1 YRVHSAGRAQPRRVQ
16 GPGPRRGR
24 GRIARRCS
32 GRRRGRCVLRGHGD
46 GPLRPGRAGHVR
58 AVDSDRG
65 HRRGGRNRR
74 SSPRLAGHGRA
85 DHGPSS
91 ALRQTLRRSAF
102 RAHRGRRDL
111 CRRGQVWGLPRTGA
125 GLRLM
130 EVGGIQALRRW
141 RARQSG
147 RVGLVPTMGAL
158 HSGHQALM
166 TRARAES
173 DLVVTSIFVNPL
185 QFGADEDFVQ
195 YPRPIAS
202 DLAKCEEAGVDFVF
216 APALGEMYPS
226 APEVR
231 VVAGRMGAVFEGEAR
246 PGHFDGVLTVVAKLF
261 NLIEPDVTV
270 FGLKDIQQFCLVKRM
285 IADLDFD
292 IEIIGLPVVRD
303 ADGLA
308 MSSRNEYLSPSDRE
322 RALTIPRALDA
333 AAEVAA
339 GRAPEGADPG
349 ASALR
354 GAASGRAAS
363 GETVTRRAASGETAI
378 GSVADGVLPE
388 SIESAARAVL
398 EPAAERGELDII
410 YLSLVDA
417 STLRPCPADFR
428 GSALLLVSATV
439 GGTHLIDNLPLEF

>member
-1 YRVHSAGRAQPRRVQ
+1 
-16 GPGPRRGR
+16 
-24 GRIARRCS
+24 
-32 GRRRGRCVLRGHGD
+32 
-46 GPLRPGRAGHVR
+46 
-58 AVDSDRG
+58 
-65 HRRGGRNRR
+65 
-74 SSPRLAGHGRA
+74 
-85 DHGPSS
+85 
-91 ALRQTLRRSAF
+91 
-102 RAHRGRRDL
+102 
-111 CRRGQVWGLPRTGA
+111 
-125 GLRLM
+125 M

-261 NLIEPDVTV
+261 NLIKPDVTV

-322 RALTIPRALDA
+322 RALAIPRALDA

-339 GRAPEGADPG
+339 GGVASGGA
-349 ASALR
+349 R
-354 GAASGRAAS
+354 EGAASEGPTRGRPSSSRLRTAS
-363 GETVTRRAASGETAI
+363 
-378 GSVADGVLPE
+378 LPE
-388 SIESAARAVL
+388 AIESAARAVL
-398 EPAAERGELDII
+398 ESAAERGELDII

>member
-1 YRVHSAGRAQPRRVQ
+1 
-16 GPGPRRGR
+16 
-24 GRIARRCS
+24 
-32 GRRRGRCVLRGHGD
+32 
-46 GPLRPGRAGHVR
+46 
-58 AVDSDRG
+58 
-65 HRRGGRNRR
+65 
-74 SSPRLAGHGRA
+74 
-85 DHGPSS
+85 
-91 ALRQTLRRSAF
+91 
-102 RAHRGRRDL
+102 
-111 CRRGQVWGLPRTGA
+111 
-125 GLRLM
+125 M
-130 EVGGIQALRRW
+130 KVGGIQALRRW

-261 NLIEPDVTV
+261 NLIKPDVTV

-322 RALTIPRALDA
+322 RALAIPRALDA

-339 GRAPEGADPG
+339 GGVRE
-349 ASALR
+349 
-354 GAASGRAAS
+354 GAASGGADS
-363 GETVTRRAASGETAI
+363 GEAVVE
-378 GSVADGVLPE
+378 SVADGVLPE
-388 SIESAARAVL
+388 AIESAARAVL
-398 EPAAERGELDII
+398 ESAAERGELDII

>member
-1 YRVHSAGRAQPRRVQ
+1 
-16 GPGPRRGR
+16 
-24 GRIARRCS
+24 
-32 GRRRGRCVLRGHGD
+32 
-46 GPLRPGRAGHVR
+46 
-58 AVDSDRG
+58 
-65 HRRGGRNRR
+65 
-74 SSPRLAGHGRA
+74 
-85 DHGPSS
+85 
-91 ALRQTLRRSAF
+91 
-102 RAHRGRRDL
+102 
-111 CRRGQVWGLPRTGA
+111 
-125 GLRLM
+125 M

-261 NLIEPDVTV
+261 NLIKPDVTV

-322 RALTIPRALDA
+322 RALAIPRVLDA

-339 GRAPEGADPG
+339 GGA
-349 ASALR
+349 R
-354 GAASGRAAS
+354 EGAASGGAAS
-363 GETVTRRAASGETAI
+363 GGADSGEAVVE
-378 GSVADGVLPE
+378 SVADGVLPE
-388 SIESAARAVL
+388 AIESAARAVL
-398 EPAAERGELDII
+398 ESAAERGELEII

>member
-1 YRVHSAGRAQPRRVQ
+1 
-16 GPGPRRGR
+16 
-24 GRIARRCS
+24 
-32 GRRRGRCVLRGHGD
+32 
-46 GPLRPGRAGHVR
+46 
-58 AVDSDRG
+58 
-65 HRRGGRNRR
+65 
-74 SSPRLAGHGRA
+74 
-85 DHGPSS
+85 
-91 ALRQTLRRSAF
+91 
-102 RAHRGRRDL
+102 
-111 CRRGQVWGLPRTGA
+111 
-125 GLRLM
+125 M
-130 EVGGIQALRRW
+130 EVGGIQALRRL

-195 YPRPIAS
+195 YPRPIAY

-261 NLIEPDVTV
+261 NLIKPDVTV

-322 RALTIPRALDA
+322 RALAIPRALDA

-339 GRAPEGADPG
+339 GGVRE
-349 ASALR
+349 
-354 GAASGRAAS
+354 GAASGGADSGEAREGAAS
-363 GETVTRRAASGETAI
+363 GEAVVE
-378 GSVADGVLPE
+378 SVADGVLPE
-388 SIESAARAVL
+388 AIESAARAVL
-398 EPAAERGELDII
+398 ESAAERGELDII

>member
-1 YRVHSAGRAQPRRVQ
+1 
-16 GPGPRRGR
+16 
-24 GRIARRCS
+24 
-32 GRRRGRCVLRGHGD
+32 
-46 GPLRPGRAGHVR
+46 
-58 AVDSDRG
+58 
-65 HRRGGRNRR
+65 
-74 SSPRLAGHGRA
+74 
-85 DHGPSS
+85 
-91 ALRQTLRRSAF
+91 
-102 RAHRGRRDL
+102 
-111 CRRGQVWGLPRTGA
+111 
-125 GLRLM
+125 M

-166 TRARAES
+166 TRARAEA

-185 QFGADEDFVQ
+185 QFGRDEDFVQ
-195 YPRPIAS
+195 YPRPIES

-261 NLIEPDVTV
+261 NLIDPDVTV

-285 IADLDFD
+285 IADLDFN
-292 IEIIGLPVVRD
+292 IELIGLPVVRD

-308 MSSRNEYLSPSDRE
+308 MSSRNEYLSGEDRA
-322 RALTIPRALDA
+322 RALAIPRALDA

-339 GRAPEGADPG
+339 GAGQPVATE
-349 ASALR
+349 SA
-354 GAASGRAAS
+354 GAAKSAGAA
-363 GETVTRRAASGETAI
+363 VPPAAVEA
-378 GSVADGVLPE
+378 
-388 SIESAARAVL
+388 AARAVL
-398 EPAAERGELDII
+398 EPAAERGDLEIVYCI
-410 YLSLVDA
+410 LVDA
-417 STLRPCPADFR
+417 ATLRPCEPEFR

>member
-1 YRVHSAGRAQPRRVQ
+1 
-16 GPGPRRGR
+16 
-24 GRIARRCS
+24 
-32 GRRRGRCVLRGHGD
+32 
-46 GPLRPGRAGHVR
+46 
-58 AVDSDRG
+58 
-65 HRRGGRNRR
+65 
-74 SSPRLAGHGRA
+74 
-85 DHGPSS
+85 
-91 ALRQTLRRSAF
+91 
-102 RAHRGRRDL
+102 
-111 CRRGQVWGLPRTGA
+111 
-125 GLRLM
+125 M

-166 TRARAES
+166 TRARVES

-216 APALGEMYPS
+216 APALGEMYPT

-261 NLIEPDVTV
+261 NLIKPDVTV

-322 RALTIPRALDA
+322 RALAIPRALDA

-339 GRAPEGADPG
+339 GGVRE
-349 ASALR
+349 
-354 GAASGRAAS
+354 GAASGGADS
-363 GETVTRRAASGETAI
+363 GEAVVE
-378 GSVADGVLPE
+378 SVADGVLPE
-388 SIESAARAVL
+388 AIESAARAVL
-398 EPAAERGELDII
+398 ESAAERGELEII

-428 GSALLLVSATV
+428 GSALLLVSAIV

>member
-1 YRVHSAGRAQPRRVQ
+1 
-16 GPGPRRGR
+16 
-24 GRIARRCS
+24 
-32 GRRRGRCVLRGHGD
+32 
-46 GPLRPGRAGHVR
+46 
-58 AVDSDRG
+58 
-65 HRRGGRNRR
+65 
-74 SSPRLAGHGRA
+74 
-85 DHGPSS
+85 
-91 ALRQTLRRSAF
+91 
-102 RAHRGRRDL
+102 
-111 CRRGQVWGLPRTGA
+111 
-125 GLRLM
+125 M

-261 NLIEPDVTV
+261 NLIKPDVTV

-322 RALTIPRALDA
+322 RALAIPRALDA

-339 GRAPEGADPG
+339 GGA
-349 ASALR
+349 R
-354 GAASGRAAS
+354 EGAASGGTAS
-363 GETVTRRAASGETAI
+363 GGADSGEAVVE
-378 GSVADGVLPE
+378 SVADGVLPE
-388 SIESAARAVL
+388 AIESAARAVL
-398 EPAAERGELDII
+398 ESAAERGELEII

>member
-1 YRVHSAGRAQPRRVQ
+1 
-16 GPGPRRGR
+16 
-24 GRIARRCS
+24 
-32 GRRRGRCVLRGHGD
+32 
-46 GPLRPGRAGHVR
+46 
-58 AVDSDRG
+58 
-65 HRRGGRNRR
+65 
-74 SSPRLAGHGRA
+74 
-85 DHGPSS
+85 
-91 ALRQTLRRSAF
+91 
-102 RAHRGRRDL
+102 
-111 CRRGQVWGLPRTGA
+111 
-125 GLRLM
+125 M

-261 NLIEPDVTV
+261 NLIKPDVTV

-322 RALTIPRALDA
+322 RALAIPRALDA

-339 GRAPEGADPG
+339 GGVRE
-349 ASALR
+349 
-354 GAASGRAAS
+354 GAASGGADS
-363 GETVTRRAASGETAI
+363 GEAVVE
-378 GSVADGVLPE
+378 SVADGVLPE
-388 SIESAARAVL
+388 AIESAARAVL
-398 EPAAERGELDII
+398 ESAAERGELDII

-428 GSALLLVSATV
+428 GSALLLVSAIV